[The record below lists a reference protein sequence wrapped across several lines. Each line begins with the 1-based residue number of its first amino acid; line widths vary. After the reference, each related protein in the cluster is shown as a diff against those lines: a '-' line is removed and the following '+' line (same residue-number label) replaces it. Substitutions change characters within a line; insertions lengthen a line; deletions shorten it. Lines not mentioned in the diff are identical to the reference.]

1 MLAVFVGVPLAF
13 ILALVAGEF
22 VWRICAPPIR

>member
-1 MLAVFVGVPLAF
+1 MLGVFVGLPLAF

-22 VWRICAPPIR
+22 VWRICTSPNR